1 MITCTLNGK
10 KYTVDFISG
19 RAMREMGEAAK
30 TYADM
35 LRAAKNAENGVMTEE
50 NEIDLREVIDVMAR
64 WFCLVFRDQFTVDE
78 LYDGYP
84 ADRLMHDMALTLMS
98 VQTQTTGVLDDF
110 PTKAAMPQTT
120 GKED

>member
-50 NEIDLREVIDVMAR
+50 NEIDLGEAIDVMAR